1 MSGLVTFTFDDGIS
15 KNTERLL
22 EILEAESIKATF
34 FIIGQTLA
42 GPLDCS
48 GKRKLQAI
56 HEAGHTIGNH
66 TYFHPDI
73 TKISIEDLRAEIA
86 GTSAEIRAT
95 IDQPMKYFRPPYG
108 AQNDAT
114 KKFITNMGFKIVLW
128 NVDAQDWNVKNSK
141 EHMLGYY
148 REVFDK
154 ANPSKHSHIVL
165 QHDRRLA
172 SIELVPEIAKIA
184 RGRGFKIVS
193 LDEYYGVD
201 EKKS

>member
-22 EILEAESIKATF
+22 EILDVESIKATF

-48 GKRKLQAI
+48 GKKKLQAI
-56 HEAGHTIGNH
+56 HKAGHTIGNH
-66 TYFHPDI
+66 TYSHPDI
-73 TKISIEDLRAEIA
+73 TKIDLEELRAEIA
-86 GTSAEIRAT
+86 GASAEIRAT

-114 KKFITNMGFKIVLW
+114 KKFITDMGFKIVLW
-128 NVDAQDWNVKNSK
+128 NVDAQDWNVKRSMK
-141 EHMLGYY
+141 DMMDYY
-148 REVFDK
+148 KTEF
-154 ANPSKHSHIVL
+154 AHPEKHSYTVL

-184 RGRGFKIVS
+184 RDRGFKIVS
-193 LDEYYGVD
+193 LDEYYGTN